1 VVAAAWIISWLIGIG
16 ISLAV
21 KAKYPRVPGISQK
34 AEQDR
39 ILAIAMGFVPFLGLA
54 LIVQLIELA
63 LYRAR
68 LARFL
73 QGQASAQALLSSEDF
88 ESGQATHRGRPERPV
103 VPTPFDEVPGNP
115 LEQAPPSKAFGGA
128 PASNPFE

>member
-1 VVAAAWIISWLIGIG
+1 MVAAAWIISWLIGIV

-39 ILAIAMGFVPFLGLA
+39 ILAIAIGFVPLFGLA
-54 LIVQLIELA
+54 LIFQLIELV

-73 QGQASAQALLSSEDF
+73 QSQASAQALLSYEDF
-88 ESGQATHRGRPERPV
+88 EGQTKQRGRPERPV
-103 VPTPFDEVPGNP
+103 APNPFDEVPHNP
-115 LEQAPPSKAFGGA
+115 LEQAPPRRAFGEA
-128 PASNPFE
+128 PASNPVE